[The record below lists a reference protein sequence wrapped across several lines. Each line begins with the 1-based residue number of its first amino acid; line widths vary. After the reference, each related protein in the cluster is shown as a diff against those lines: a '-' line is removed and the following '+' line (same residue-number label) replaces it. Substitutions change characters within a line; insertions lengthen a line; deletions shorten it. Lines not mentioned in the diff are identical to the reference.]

1 MRDSSLAIR
10 LLAALRRGLVLLAA
24 ISFLLSGMASIH
36 TAHAVSGGHDVAPAK
51 TAGQH
56 DAASHCDQHEQQAP
70 EAKQDKAF
78 SCCASACAPLVML
91 NQPPLLAVQL
101 RHGEAIVPP
110 LHAAILDRAIAGLF
124 RPPRNLD

>member
-1 MRDSSLAIR
+1 MRANSPAIR
-10 LLAALRRGLVLLAA
+10 LLAAARRGLVLLAA
-24 ISFLLSGMASIH
+24 LSFMLSGMASIH
-36 TAHAVSGGHDVAPAK
+36 TAHALSGAHDGRAAKAMAP
-51 TAGQH
+51 H

-91 NQPPLLAVQL
+91 NQPPLLAAQL
-101 RHGEAIVPP
+101 RHGEAILPP
-110 LHAAILDRAIAGLF
+110 LQAAILDRAIAGLF